1 MGVKFLSGG
10 FLTTVQDM
18 GRTGYQESGMSVS
31 GVMDQRSAAI
41 ANILV
46 GNDEKEAVLE
56 VTLMGPMME
65 FTEDNIIAVTG
76 ANLLP
81 KINGQEIPMYQA
93 VLVHK
98 GDSMNF
104 AGMISGS
111 RAYIAVAGGLDVPV
125 QMGSKSTNLKLKVGG
140 YQGRKIGSDDEIG
153 FAAPKTT
160 LPNMEKRKMTP
171 EDFTQTENTIRV
183 VMGPQDDCFTE
194 KGINTFLSS
203 TYAFTNESDRMG
215 CRLEGNVIEHKN
227 GGDIITDGIAFG
239 AIQVPSHGKPIIM
252 MADHQTTGGYTKI
265 AGVISVDLPLVAQS
279 RPGYKVHFK
288 KVTIEEAQ
296 KLYVDQINKL
306 KALKEEIEK
315 VSEKVSET
323 ASEKTLGNVLNSAPK
338 NSSQLQGEVVAAIQA
353 VAGCESDR
361 CLSRTGKYRIVF
373 DGVEYV
379 VEMKKETEKF
389 R

>member
-1 MGVKFLSGG
+1 MGIKFASGG

-46 GNDEKEAVLE
+46 GNDENEAVLE

-76 ANLLP
+76 GNLVP
-81 KINGQEIPMYQA
+81 KVNGKDLPMYQA

-104 AGMISGS
+104 AGMTSGS
-111 RAYIAVAGGLDVPV
+111 RAYIAVAGGLDIPV

-140 YQGRKIGSDDEIG
+140 YQGRKIGGGDEIG

-160 LPNMEKRKMTP
+160 LPNMRKRKVTP
-171 EDFTQTENTIRV
+171 EDFSQTEKTIRV

-194 KGINTFLSS
+194 KGVETFLSS

-215 CRLEGNVIEHKN
+215 CRLEGEVIEHKN

-239 AIQVPSHGKPIIM
+239 AIQVPSHGQPIIM

-265 AGVISVDLPLVAQS
+265 ANVISVDLPVLAQCM
-279 RPGYKVHFK
+279 PGMKIHFE
-288 KVTIEEAQ
+288 KVTVDEAQ
-296 KLYVDQINKL
+296 ALYCKE
-306 KALKEEIEK
+306 KEEFDALAK
-315 VSEKVSET
+315 R
-323 ASEKTLGNVLNSAPK
+323 LNTPVEPADD
-338 NSSQLQGEVVAAIQA
+338 EQA
-353 VAGCESDR
+353 VAIAAASEANKTAWVKAGTYKISVN
-361 CLSRTGKYRIVF
+361 GKEF
-373 DGVEYV
+373 LVELEKEV
-379 VEMKKETEKF
+379 VRF